1 MRKYPKGCRYIQVV
15 DGEIGP
21 QRKRTQACEIEDL
34 RHGLGVGMAFVAVQP
49 RGKLKWYLF
58 RAERSY
64 YVMKLIATGYDPE
77 PMIVEAIL
85 RG

>member
-1 MRKYPKGCRYIQVV
+1 
-15 DGEIGP
+15 
-21 QRKRTQACEIEDL
+21 
-34 RHGLGVGMAFVAVQP
+34 MAFVAVQP